1 MGGGIKTVTA
11 NRNIGNAIN
20 DLDTVYCSVDLIFGN
35 NALFDRSF
43 LFKKFNKEAA
53 KYLKDNGIKYKMEG
67 PAQLG
72 GGGEGLLAFLK
83 VLWANKAIFTMAIVL
98 LKWIFNLV
106 IAPKFDEKPRATVC
120 LSLKTASG
128 LTYVE
133 NSALEAV
140 LIGRLINLKNL
151 NDGLCDELQK
161 KYPIFNFDQL
171 VRVTLSDRSFRA
183 GYTLL
188 HEQRNAFNRF
198 RLMRLFKGLKVR
210 RGTDRDYIFNKL
222 QLIER
227 TDRETTHQ
235 NGAWMSSN
243 ESKRYFLFLSA
254 SVIKDYL
261 K

>member
-11 NRNIGNAIN
+11 NRNIQNAIN

-35 NALFDRSF
+35 NVLFDSTF
-43 LFKKFNKEAA
+43 LFKKFNQEAA
-53 KYLKDNGIKYKMEG
+53 KYLKDNGIKYKLEG

-83 VLWANKAIFTMAIVL
+83 LLWANKAVFTMAVAL
-98 LKWIFNLV
+98 LKWVFNV
-106 IAPKFDEKPRATVC
+106 VTSPKLDEKPRATVC
-120 LSLKTASG
+120 LRLVTDSDLK
-128 LTYVE
+128 YVE

-140 LIGRLINLKNL
+140 LIGRLVNLKNL

-171 VRVTLSDRSFRA
+171 IRVTLSDRSFRA
-183 GYTLL
+183 RYTLL
-188 HEQRNAFNRF
+188 HEQRNVFNRF
-198 RLMRLFKGLKVR
+198 RLMRLFKGLRVINKI
-210 RGTDRDYIFNKL
+210 DREYIFNKL
-222 QLIER
+222 HLIER
-227 TDRETTHQ
+227 TDRQTTQQ

-243 ESKRYFLFLSA
+243 KSKRYFLFLSA
-254 SVIKDYL
+254 RVIKDYF